1 MAAGVALLDTLVAT
15 FEVLRAPARSFGD
28 GFATFAAAFGFGRA
42 SFFAAAAF
50 GGVVFFE
57 VMD

>member
-1 MAAGVALLDTLVAT
+1 MDTLVAT